1 MRLFHAPGSP
11 YARIARIA
19 VIELGLQDRVA
30 VEEATLRDPASVLL
44 PFNPVGRVPALV
56 LDDGTTVTET
66 TPVLMMLD
74 SLVEPARRLLP
85 GPDRPQA
92 LAAYGRVLGMMDGIA
107 VWNRELRR
115 PAHERSPGVIALE
128 ALRAVRV
135 ADALERDAAAGRFA
149 RPDAAFFARVSL
161 LGYCERRHVVFAW
174 RQARPALSELF
185 DRAQTR
191 PSVAATVPP
200 AGMGGTAPA
209 PPG

>member
-11 YARIARIA
+11 YARITRMA
-19 VIELGLQDRVA
+19 VIEHDLMDRVS

-56 LDDGTTVTET
+56 LDDGTTITET

-85 GPDRPQA
+85 GPDAPRA

-115 PAHERSPGVIALE
+115 PEHERSPGVIALE

-135 ADALERDAAAGRFA
+135 ADALERDVAAGGFA
-149 RPDAAFFARVSL
+149 PQDSAWVALVALF
-161 LGYCERRHVVFAW
+161 GYCERRHAVFDW
-174 RQARPALSELF
+174 RQGRPAIAALCDAAQARPA
-185 DRAQTR
+185 
-191 PSVAATVPP
+191 VARTVPP
-200 AGMGGTAPA
+200 AGMGGSAAAPR
-209 PPG
+209 